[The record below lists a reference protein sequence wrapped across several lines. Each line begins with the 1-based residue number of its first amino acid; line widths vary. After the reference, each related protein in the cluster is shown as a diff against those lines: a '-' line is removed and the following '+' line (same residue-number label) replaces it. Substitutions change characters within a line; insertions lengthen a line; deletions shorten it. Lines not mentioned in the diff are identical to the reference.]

1 MRSRRDQVQAH
12 AYVVGRLT
20 SALVHAEPDAPESP
34 LRRTG
39 LGWFGG
45 LLVGTLIFAGFLI
58 WGLIRPASSASAL
71 TSGELLLVKETGSRF
86 IFAGNELHPVL
97 NWSSALML
105 TGGHATLT
113 TVSATTLNG
122 IPQGQPL
129 GVLGAPDQLPAA
141 SSLNV
146 GAWLACSRSA
156 PGAPVVSLSIGPPPQ
171 LSKLPADDAVLVAT
185 PEAKYLLWRGTR
197 LRLDAPTIV
206 DALGL
211 NRAPVVNVAPAWLNA
226 VPAGPDLRP
235 LSVPGAGQPGPVL
248 DGLRTRVGQVLVVRN
263 VGSASQLYLVGTDGV
278 APITA
283 TQAAILL
290 TDRGES
296 AAYPGSTVAPVSV
309 SPAAIAH
316 ASMLPSS
323 VVDKV
328 AVPSAPPHDY
338 LPGAAAVPC
347 ADYSASGG
355 AGLQLVFAVP
365 PVGQPPA
372 LATPGV
378 TASPQGAALISVAP
392 DGGAL
397 VRPEIAPGSGGSS
410 LFLVTDTGVKYPLPA
425 TEAAALGYR
434 AGQAAALPAALLGLL
449 PTGPALDLPAL
460 RG

>member
-39 LGWFGG
+39 LGSFGG
-45 LLVGTLIFAGFLI
+45 LLVGALILAGFMI
-58 WGLIRPASSASAL
+58 WGLIRPATPASAL
-71 TSGELLLVKETGSRF
+71 TAGELLLVKETGSRF
-86 IFAGNELHPVL
+86 IYAGNELHPVL

-105 TGGHATLT
+105 TGGKATIT
-113 TVSATTLNG
+113 TVSQATLNS

-129 GVLGAPDQLPAA
+129 GILGAPDQLPAA
-141 SSLNV
+141 GSLNT
-146 GAWLACSRSA
+146 GAWLACSQSGR
-156 PGAPVVSLSIGPPPQ
+156 GAPLVSLSIGPPPP
-171 LSKLPADDAVLVAT
+171 LSRPSADDAVLVAT
-185 PEAKYLLWRGTR
+185 PEAEYLLWRGTR

-211 NRAPVVNVAPAWLNA
+211 NNAPVIKVAPAWLNA

-235 LSVPGAGQPGPVL
+235 LSVPGAGRPGPVL
-248 DGLRTRVGQVLVVRN
+248 GGLHTRVGQVLVVRN
-263 VGSASQLYLVGTDGV
+263 VGSQSQLYVVGPDEV

-283 TQAAILL
+283 TQAAVLL

-296 AAYPGSTVAPVSV
+296 AAYPGGTAAPVTV
-309 SPAAIAH
+309 SPAAIAD
-316 ASMLPSS
+316 ASTLPSGLA
-323 VVDKV
+323 DKT
-328 AVPSAPPHDY
+328 AVPSAPPHGY
-338 LPGAAAVPC
+338 HPAAAAVPC
-347 ADYSASGG
+347 ADYSASG
-355 AGLQLVFAVP
+355 AAAPQLVFAVP
-365 PVGQPPA
+365 PAGQPPA
-372 LATPGV
+372 VGTPGV

-392 DGGAL
+392 DDGAL
-397 VRPEIAPGSGGSS
+397 VRPEIAPGSGGTS
-410 LFLVTDTGVKYPLPA
+410 LFLVTDTGVKYALPA